1 MYNTYI
7 LMISRKG
14 RYIFMN
20 LEELKQYIIELV
32 GKIDDKVFLNRICI
46 SLAAKESQGK
56 ESD

>member
-1 MYNTYI
+1 
-7 LMISRKG
+7 
-14 RYIFMN
+14 MN

-32 GKIDDKVFLNRICI
+32 GKIDDKVFLNRIYI